1 MAGILSKGIKLG
13 YSATGTTSYTDI
25 PNLQEVPDLGGTP
38 DQVDVTVLTDSVYH
52 NINGIK
58 NLGELAFTFLYDNSS
73 ETSNYRVLKGLEDDG
88 TIVNWQV
95 TFPDGTKFTFSGQVS
110 VTVNGAGVNTALQ
123 FTATIALQS
132 DITVTHPTA

>member
-13 YSATGTTSYTDI
+13 YSKADTSTYTDI

-58 NLGELAFTFLYDNSS
+58 NLGELAFTFLYDNSGAS
-73 ETSNYRVLKGLEDDG
+73 SNYRVLK
-88 TIVNWQV
+88 
-95 TFPDGTKFTFSGQVS
+95 
-110 VTVNGAGVNTALQ
+110 
-123 FTATIALQS
+123 
-132 DITVTHPTA
+132 

>member
-13 YSATGTTSYTDI
+13 YSKADTSTYTDI

-58 NLGELAFTFLYDNSS
+58 NLGELAFTFLYDNSGAS
-73 ETSNYRVLKGLEDDG
+73 SNYRILKGLEDEG
-88 TIVNWQV
+88 TAVNWQV
-95 TFPDGTKFTFSGQVS
+95 TFPDGTKFAFAGQVA
-110 VTVNGAGVNTALQ
+110 VTVNGAGVNAALQ

-132 DITVTHPTA
+132 DITVTNPA

>member
-13 YSATGTTSYTDI
+13 YSATGTTSYTDV

-73 ETSNYRVLKGLEDDG
+73 ETSNYRILKGLEDDD
-88 TIVNWQV
+88 TVVNWQV
-95 TFPDGTKFTFSGQVS
+95 TFPDGTKFTFSGYVS
-110 VTVNGAGVNTALQ
+110 VTVNGAGVNSALQ

-132 DITVTHPTA
+132 DIIVTNPTA